1 MLALTYSLPEKAEAN
16 TATTNK
22 LMTKDTSRAMAV
34 GVGLGIV
41 GLCGWGCV
49 GLIMKDNSRAMAEG
63 VGLGIVGLCGWGCGV
78 NNEGN

>member
-1 MLALTYSLPEKAEAN
+1 M
-16 TATTNK
+16 
-22 LMTKDTSRAMAV
+22 
-34 GVGLGIV
+34 

>member
-34 GVGLGIV
+34 WGRVGNCGFVWLGV
-41 GLCGWGCV
+41 
-49 GLIMKDNSRAMAEG
+49 
-63 VGLGIVGLCGWGCGV
+63 CGV
-78 NNEGN
+78 NNEG